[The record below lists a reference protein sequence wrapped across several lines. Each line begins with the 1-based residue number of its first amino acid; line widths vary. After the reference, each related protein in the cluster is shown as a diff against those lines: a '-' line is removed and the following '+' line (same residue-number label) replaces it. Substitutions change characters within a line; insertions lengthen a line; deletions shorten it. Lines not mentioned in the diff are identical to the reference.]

1 MSFMDDNVDMDEMN
15 GCMVQYMDEMNS
27 FSMNPMGIGIEI
39 FTLISIRG
47 FAIGCIYQKE
57 G

>member
-1 MSFMDDNVDMDEMN
+1 MDDNVDMDEMN